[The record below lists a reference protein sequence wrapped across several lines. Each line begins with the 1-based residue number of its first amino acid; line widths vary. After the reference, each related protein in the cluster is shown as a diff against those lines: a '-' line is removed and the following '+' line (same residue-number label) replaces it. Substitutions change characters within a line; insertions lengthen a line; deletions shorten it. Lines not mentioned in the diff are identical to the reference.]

1 MRPVAFGL
9 RLLLLGLIALS
20 LVVALAA
27 GFVACGTWALVR
39 ALGRL

>member
-9 RLLLLGLIALS
+9 RLLLVGLLTLS

-27 GFVACGTWALVR
+27 GLVACGTWALLH
-39 ALGRL
+39 ALERP